1 MPLASAQLDTL
12 NTEQRRALEHGV
24 SNGNCALF
32 GPLSVIAGAGSG
44 KTNALAHRMAHLIVN
59 GADPR
64 RILLMTFSR
73 RSSAEMINR
82 IERISRKAMGD
93 KAGMITDA
101 LTLAGTFRALG
112 ARLLRFY
119 SDQIGLDQAFT
130 IHDREDSADLMNL
143 VRSVDLN
150 R

>member
-1 MPLASAQLDTL
+1 
-12 NTEQRRALEHGV
+12 
-24 SNGNCALF
+24 
-32 GPLSVIAGAGSG
+32 
-44 KTNALAHRMAHLIVN
+44 
-59 GADPR
+59 
-64 RILLMTFSR
+64 MTFSR
-73 RSSAEMINR
+73 RASAEMINR

-93 KAGMITDA
+93 KAGVITDA

-112 ARLLRFY
+112 ARLLRVY

-130 IHDREDSADLMNL
+130 IHDREDSPDLMNL

>member
-1 MPLASAQLDTL
+1 
-12 NTEQRRALEHGV
+12 
-24 SNGNCALF
+24 
-32 GPLSVIAGAGSG
+32 
-44 KTNALAHRMAHLIVN
+44 MAHLIVN
-59 GADPR
+59 GGDPR

-73 RSSAEMINR
+73 RASAEMINR

-93 KAGMITDA
+93 KAGVITDA

-112 ARLLRFY
+112 ARLLRVY
-119 SDQIGLDQAFT
+119 SDQIGLDRAFA